1 MALDCWERDGKEW
14 KLNAKIGSNFVY
26 WKILFSHKNRIVV
39 RDLWIPSY
47 RTSSFC
53 IHSYRSIRHRV
64 YSLLIVRQRRIL
76 LFRCH
81 FEFSF
86 KNLFLLIHADS
97 RFTMAFL
104 YNIPEDPIP
113 HHYKTFF
120 ESLEIQNEACQR
132 ASTVYVGNFIWN
144 TTKEQLFYYFSSV
157 GNVKNVYMGLDKN
170 KYQPCGFA
178 FVVYCSRSASCDP
191 PFIL

>member
-1 MALDCWERDGKEW
+1 
-14 KLNAKIGSNFVY
+14 
-26 WKILFSHKNRIVV
+26 
-39 RDLWIPSY
+39 
-47 RTSSFC
+47 
-53 IHSYRSIRHRV
+53 
-64 YSLLIVRQRRIL
+64 
-76 LFRCH
+76 
-81 FEFSF
+81 
-86 KNLFLLIHADS
+86 
-97 RFTMAFL
+97 MAFL

-178 FVVYCSRSASCDP
+178 FVVYETPEEADYAVKVLNESSFNGTIIKVERDWGFSPDRQYARGKNGCQVSDEVSGFNYDSNNGRQRRYYGENRRRGNYRKDYNDRGSYKRYHDYDQDNYHRRRRDYN
-191 PFIL
+191 